1 MSQSY
6 PQSGQ
11 PVEKTLSTGVGNV
24 KMLSITSVDTK
35 KAEKDIHMRD
45 FRGKLFE
52 FVFFRKIKESKNK
65 VSKVEKVWY
74 PIMVARNKSTSEVDN
89 E

>member
-1 MSQSY
+1 
-6 PQSGQ
+6 
-11 PVEKTLSTGVGNV
+11 
-24 KMLSITSVDTK
+24 
-35 KAEKDIHMRD
+35 MRD

>member
-1 MSQSY
+1 MWI
-6 PQSGQ
+6 
-11 PVEKTLSTGVGNV
+11 L
-24 KMLSITSVDTK
+24 K
-35 KAEKDIHMRD
+35 KGKKDIHITYFQLRM
-45 FRGKLFE
+45 LFE
-52 FVFFRKIKESKNK
+52 SGLFFVNFRNLKNK

>member
-1 MSQSY
+1 
-6 PQSGQ
+6 
-11 PVEKTLSTGVGNV
+11 
-24 KMLSITSVDTK
+24 MLSITSVDTK
-35 KAEKDIHMRD
+35 KRRKRYPHARFQGQIVWICL
-45 FRGKLFE
+45 FSVKL
-52 FVFFRKIKESKNK
+52 RNLKNK